1 MINLH
6 EAAAPADLLAASPL
20 RVLLVDDHEDTN
32 RSLILLLRRRGY
44 EVEAATSMASA
55 VELVSGSEPFDVLV
69 ADMGLPDG
77 NGLDLLPQLSP
88 RPRFGGIVVSGF
100 APTEH
105 SERLKESG
113 YGMHLCKPVDVAR
126 LDAAIQQLVRESSGA

>member
-1 MINLH
+1 MRTLP
-6 EAAAPADLLAASPL
+6 EAAAPADASATPHL

-44 EVEAATSMASA
+44 EVDAATSLASA
-55 VELVSGSEPFDVLV
+55 VELVSEAEPFDVLV

-100 APTEH
+100 APTED
-105 SERLKESG
+105 SERLKASG

-126 LDAAIQQLVRESSGA
+126 LDAAIQHLVHEASG